1 MQCRNHARGCAKS
14 QIVSGAEV
22 SRAEPH
28 DITVGA
34 YQNVV
39 RSRHNVRERPFR
51 PPCGTVPAVLLCTMI
66 TRLPSEQVNFWTHF
80 AGFLAGLPFVALL
93 VAAAWPRPDRALAA
107 AVYGAG
113 ALFLFFCSAWYH
125 RHKAAENGTSVWRTL
140 DHFAIFVM
148 IAATY
153 TPVVWVWFDE
163 PWRTATLAFQW
174 GVTLLGLGFKVLWPR
189 APRWI
194 DPVLYLLMGWVAAL
208 AVVPLWQKMPPAAF
222 WDLAAG
228 GLWYTVGAVVYAFKR
243 PRLWPGRFGFHE
255 LFHVFIL
262 GGAVSHASLVW
273 RTVSP

>member
-1 MQCRNHARGCAKS
+1 MSPN
-14 QIVSGAEV
+14 GAP
-22 SRAEPH
+22 RASC
-28 DITVGA
+28 G
-34 YQNVV
+34 V
-39 RSRHNVRERPFR
+39 RSAGLFW
-51 PPCGTVPAVLLCTMI
+51 AMI
-66 TRLPSEQVNFWTHF
+66 TRLPTERFNFTSHF
-80 AGFLAGLPFVALL
+80 AGFLAWLPFTVVL
-93 VAAAWPRPDRALAA
+93 VAEASPHPDRAAAA

-113 ALFLFFCSAWYH
+113 ALFLFFSSAWYH
-125 RHKAAENGTSVWRTL
+125 RHKRQENETSVGRTL

-163 PWRTATLAFQW
+163 PWRTATLVFQW
-174 GVTLLGLGFKVLWPR
+174 SVTFLGLGFKLFAPR

-228 GLWYTVGAVVYAFKR
+228 GLWYTVGAVIYAVKR

-262 GGAVSHASLVW
+262 GGAVSHALLIW
-273 RTVSP
+273 ETVSP